1 MSRDLTPYKRLKKD
15 EYNIVAGSTWPSFE
29 EFQQHNN
36 IADFIYDEIDSML
49 WNLAPK
55 ISETFCVLPFYGIE
69 YPDNVPCC
77 IMGKVNNLDEIREQ
91 MLAGEKPKACA
102 TCWKLESA
110 GVQSDRQLKNTTLD
124 FYLKEDIKLLFDRA
138 VEKKNS
144 VIHYKIDTSNTCN
157 ATCITCSGN
166 CSSAWAILEKKNG
179 VDTFATQWKL
189 TPGEVDKMID
199 YSTVKMI
206 GFRGGEPLLSDT
218 NFYILEKLV
227 EHNNTDCFISF
238 TTNGSMAIRSSQKDL
253 LKQFKNVNFCF
264 SIDGVGPVFEYLRY
278 PLKWNQLLENID
290 YCRNNGITVSASYT
304 ISNINVFYHAETVAW
319 FKENGIEFLNNPV
332 SYPAYFR
339 PSALSESIKQGI
351 LKTNTDPLL
360 TMLLGQHTAKDD
372 VDYQSA
378 KQKIAEQDSWKKI
391 QMTDY
396 LPEFSRYFLPIYS

>member
-1 MSRDLTPYKRLKKD
+1 MSRDLTPYSNLKKD

-36 IADFIYDEIDSML
+36 IADYVYNEIDAML

-55 ISETFCVLPFYGIE
+55 ISDTFCVLPYYGME
-69 YPDNVPCC
+69 YPDKVPCC
-77 IMGKVNNLDEIREQ
+77 IMGKVNNLDEIRDQ
-91 MLAGEKPKACA
+91 MLVGEKPTACN
-102 TCWKLESA
+102 TCWQLESA
-110 GVQSDRQLKNTTLD
+110 GVQSDRQLKNATLD

-189 TPGEVDKMID
+189 TSTEVDKFVD
-199 YSTVKMI
+199 YSTAKMI

-218 NFYILEKLV
+218 NFYILEQLIA
-227 EHNNTDCFISF
+227 HGNTNCFINF
-238 TTNGSMAIRSSQKDL
+238 TTNGSLPIRDSQKEL

-278 PLKWNQLLENID
+278 PLEWDQLLKNIN
-290 YCRNNGITVSASYT
+290 YCRNNNIVVSASYT
-304 ISNINVFYHAETVAW
+304 ISNINVFYHNETTAW
-319 FKENGIEFLNNPV
+319 FDANNIEFLNNPV
-332 SYPAYFR
+332 TYPAHFR
-339 PSALSESIKQGI
+339 PSALPKNVKQVI
-351 LKTNTDPLL
+351 LEQNTDPLL
-360 TMLLGQHTAKDD
+360 KMLLGSHTAKDD
-372 VDYQSA
+372 IDYQIA
-378 KQKIAEQDSWKKI
+378 QQKIAEQDGWKKI
-391 QMTDY
+391 QMADY
-396 LPEFSRYFLPIYS
+396 LPGFSCYFLNK